1 IYPQLDNAGFKV
13 EMLAKDASEI
23 SFNENYDIYVGEYLV
38 NNAFDLS
45 YMFSNR
51 SANNFMG
58 YADDRYEALLNN
70 LYTNKIEYKE
80 INNFLQDEKI
90 YIPLGYEKN
99 ALIFKENMI
108 FDGKINFQNL
118 YSKIKDL
125 IIVSA
130 KS

>member
-1 IYPQLDNAGFKV
+1 
-13 EMLAKDASEI
+13 
-23 SFNENYDIYVGEYLV
+23 
-38 NNAFDLS
+38 
-45 YMFSNR
+45 
-51 SANNFMG
+51 MG
-58 YADDRYEALLNN
+58 YTDDRYEALLNN

-130 KS
+130 KSWYYSNLML